1 MGWLMPD
8 YMFDHYYDITPAF
21 LADAGIRALLI
32 DIDNTLAPYEMP
44 EPDEQIIRWL
54 GQLADAGVKA
64 ALVSN
69 NHADRITLFNQKLG
83 LPVFPDSHKP
93 FAKHLKIAM
102 RQLGVTK
109 EETAVLG
116 DQLLTDALA
125 GKHIGLKAI
134 IVPPIKDK
142 TTLFF
147 RFKRWLEKPVIRR
160 YKRKH
165 QKGD

>member
-64 ALVSN
+64 ALVFVVFMICIAVCFVKQHS
-69 NHADRITLFNQKLG
+69 ALDVVAALPLCLLAECVTFGKCYWRPKLR
-83 LPVFPDSHKP
+83 S
-93 FAKHLKIAM
+93 
-102 RQLGVTK
+102 RTS
-109 EETAVLG
+109 
-116 DQLLTDALA
+116 
-125 GKHIGLKAI
+125 
-134 IVPPIKDK
+134 
-142 TTLFF
+142 
-147 RFKRWLEKPVIRR
+147 
-160 YKRKH
+160 
-165 QKGD
+165 